1 MLDSITQSDTGF
13 SQSSLNKLQV
23 RSLTEDEI
31 SGFGDIL
38 RQANEQTTTSKEFL
52 KSLSSD
58 ELQLVKKANSLA
70 ANIDVD
76 SLSQEGAQNLLSQPD
91 GSDLVDLNNDGIVE
105 IGIGRT
111 IHFPPVNAPAHV
123 KASWEKATEGM
134 DGGEKA
140 QLELSMFSMVY
151 GFGIN
156 GVDPDVALPPEQQW
170 DSTNIN
176 ALYEYAQSNLEFRV
190 GMEGWTDYNKQLD
203 KVYESFFSSIRQ
215 SSSSM
220 FQPQQ
225 NASAIKSSSSLGS
238 SSEQNT
244 TTSMSPSD
252 RIKEVNQLVL
262 DAKSEL
268 NSGP

>member
-1 MLDSITQSDTGF
+1 MLDSITKSNTEF
-13 SQSSLNKLQV
+13 SQSSLNQLQV
-23 RSLTEDEI
+23 RSLTDDEI
-31 SGFGDIL
+31 SGFGNIL

-105 IGIGRT
+105 IGIGKT
-111 IHFPPVNAPAHV
+111 IHFPPVNAPPHV
-123 KASWEKATEGM
+123 KAAWEKATEGM
-134 DGGEKA
+134 DWGEQA
-140 QLELSMFSMVY
+140 RMELTMFSMVY

-156 GVDPDVALPPEQQW
+156 GVTADAALPPEQQW
-170 DSTNIN
+170 NTTNIN
-176 ALYEYAQSNLEFRV
+176 AFYEYAQSNLEFRI
-190 GMEGWTDYNKQLD
+190 GMEGWTDYNRQLD
-203 KVYESFFSSIRQ
+203 KVYDSFFSSIRQ
-215 SSSSM
+215 SSIST

-225 NASAIKSSSSLGS
+225 NASAIKSSSLTD
-238 SSEQNT
+238 QT
-244 TTSMSPSD
+244 TTTPMSPSD

-262 DAKSEL
+262 DAKSESDL
-268 NSGP
+268 ES

>member
-1 MLDSITQSDTGF
+1 MLDSITKSNTEF
-13 SQSSLNKLQV
+13 SQSSLNQLQV

-123 KASWEKATEGM
+123 KAAWEKATEGM
-134 DGGEKA
+134 DWGEKA
-140 QLELSMFSMVY
+140 RLELTMFSMVY

-156 GVDPDVALPPEQQW
+156 GVNPDAALPPEQQW
-170 DSTNIN
+170 NSTNIN

-203 KVYESFFSSIRQ
+203 KVYNSFFSSIRQ
-215 SSSSM
+215 SSSST
-220 FQPQQ
+220 FQPLQS
-225 NASAIKSSSSLGS
+225 ASAIKSSSSLDS

-244 TTSMSPSD
+244 TTSMSPND

-268 NSGP
+268 NSGS

>member
-1 MLDSITQSDTGF
+1 MLDSITKSNTEF
-13 SQSSLNKLQV
+13 SQSSLNQLQV

-123 KASWEKATEGM
+123 KAAWEKATEGM
-134 DGGEKA
+134 DWGEKA
-140 QLELSMFSMVY
+140 RLELTMFSMVY

-156 GVDPDVALPPEQQW
+156 GVNPDAALPPEQQW
-170 DSTNIN
+170 NSTNIN

-203 KVYESFFSSIRQ
+203 RVYDSFFSSIRQ
-215 SSSSM
+215 TGSNK
-220 FQPQQ
+220 FQQS
-225 NASAIKSSSSLGS
+225 ASAIKSSSSLDS

-268 NSGP
+268 NSGS